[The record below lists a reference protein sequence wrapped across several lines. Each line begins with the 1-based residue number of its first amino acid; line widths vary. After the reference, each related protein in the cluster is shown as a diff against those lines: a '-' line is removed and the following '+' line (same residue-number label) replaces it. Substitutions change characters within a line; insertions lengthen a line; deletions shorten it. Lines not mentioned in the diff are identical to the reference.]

1 MPTNK
6 TPELVSPSRRLN
18 RRTAIK
24 GVAALAAA
32 GGGLPFTRL
41 SFGQD
46 APEELSEGGTLK
58 AAIVGEPPT
67 VVDAM
72 FSTATVT
79 NNVAA
84 QMFEGLFTFDS
95 TFNPQPMLI
104 EDYEAAADGLSYT
117 FKLRSGI
124 TFDDGAKMTSADVVA
139 SL

>member
-41 SFGQD
+41 SFAQD

-58 AAIVGEPPT
+58 VAIVGEPPT

-95 TFNPQPMLI
+95 TFNP
-104 EDYEAAADGLSYT
+104 
-117 FKLRSGI
+117 
-124 TFDDGAKMTSADVVA
+124 
-139 SL
+139 